1 MDIFRFIDSADIR
14 RYLVEIQYRFST
26 EEKMFLIWY
35 CKSATLNEKIAAWQ
49 EIVGYVPSCPWDDA
63 WDIRERVAA
72 YIELQ
77 EEMLGQFQSADSY
90 VYQYKLIDSL
100 TGETDSGSVYRS
112 YKDCLAAAIHAAH
125 AAGCCKLEI
134 RKEPLNAAEHSRRI
148 GTCLFNQDGEIMQI
162 NCLPTDAEDMMTYL
176 LFEEMWFAFP
186 TPFHSGDI
194 VCSRFSPN
202 EPFVLTDMVTWDS
215 ERMIKELPPSEYDRQ
230 VLDCADWTV
239 ERLLKQG
246 DSRIMGAFGYRAE
259 GNLIRREKAPIC
271 DYLDLE
277 YYRGTLDSSH
287 KILQPVSTY
296 LKGNCGIEF
305 LLNAYCLLR
314 QSTLLGQAE

>member
-1 MDIFRFIDSADIR
+1 MDIFRFIDSTDIR
-14 RYLVEIQYRFST
+14 RYLAEIQYRFST

-35 CKSATLNEKIAAWQ
+35 CKTATLNEKTAAWQ
-49 EIVGYVPSCPWDDA
+49 EIAGDVPSCPWDYA

-77 EEMLGQFQSADSY
+77 EKMLGQFQAAGSC
-90 VYQYKLIDSL
+90 VYQYRL
-100 TGETDSGSVYRS
+100 TTAEEETDSGSVYRS
-112 YKDCLAAAIHAAH
+112 YEDCLTAAKIAAR
-125 AAGCCKLEI
+125 AAGCCMLEI
-134 RKEPLNAAEHSRRI
+134 RKEQLNAAEYSRRTD
-148 GTCLFNQDGEIMQI
+148 TCIFNRDGEILRI

-176 LFEEMWFAFP
+176 LFEEMWFAIP

-194 VCSRFSPN
+194 VCSRFSPD

-230 VLDCADWTV
+230 MLDCADWTV
-239 ERLLKQG
+239 ERLLERG

-259 GNLIRREKAPIC
+259 GNLIRRQKAPIC

-277 YYRGTLDSSH
+277 YYRRPLDQSH
-287 KILQPVSTY
+287 KILQPVSSY
-296 LKGNCGIEF
+296 LKKSCGIEF

-314 QSTLLGQAE
+314 QSILPEQAE

>member
-14 RYLVEIQYRFST
+14 RYLAEIQYRFST

-35 CKSATLNEKIAAWQ
+35 CKAATLNEKIAAWQ
-49 EIVGYVPSCPWDDA
+49 EIVGGVPSCPWDYA
-63 WDIRERVAA
+63 LDIRERVAA

-77 EEMLGQFQSADSY
+77 EEMLGQFQAADSC
-90 VYQYKLIDSL
+90 VYQYRLAAAE
-100 TGETDSGSVYRS
+100 ETDLGSVYRS
-112 YKDCLAAAIHAAH
+112 YEDCLAAAIHAAQ
-125 AAGCCKLEI
+125 AAGCCRLEI
-134 RKEPLNAAEHSRRI
+134 RKEPLDAAEHSRRI
-148 GTCLFNQDGEIMQI
+148 GTCLFNQDGELMQI
-162 NCLPTDAEDMMTYL
+162 HCLPTDAEDMMTYL
-176 LFEEMWFAFP
+176 LFEEMWFAIP

-215 ERMIKELPPSEYDRQ
+215 ERMMKELPPSEYDRQ
-230 VLDCADWTV
+230 LLDCADWTV
-239 ERLLKQG
+239 ERLLERG

-259 GNLIRREKAPIC
+259 GGLIRREKAPIC

-277 YYRGTLDSSH
+277 YYRGPLDPSH
-287 KILQPVSTY
+287 KILQPVSSY
-296 LKGNCGIEF
+296 LKKSCGIEF

-314 QSTLLGQAE
+314 QSILPEQAE

>member
-14 RYLVEIQYRFST
+14 RYLAEIQYRFST

-35 CKSATLNEKIAAWQ
+35 CKAATLNEKITAWQ
-49 EIVGYVPSCPWDDA
+49 EIVGDVPSCPWDYA

-77 EEMLGQFQSADSY
+77 EKMLGQFQAAGSC
-90 VYQYKLIDSL
+90 VYQYRLPAAE
-100 TGETDSGSVYRS
+100 ETDSGGVYRS
-112 YKDCLAAAIHAAH
+112 YKDCLAAAIHAAQ
-125 AAGCCKLEI
+125 AVSCCKLEI
-134 RKEPLNAAEHSRRI
+134 RKEPLDAAEPSRRI
-148 GTCLFNQDGEIMQI
+148 DTCLFNQDGEIMQI

-176 LFEEMWFAFP
+176 LFEEMWFMIP

-194 VCSRFSPN
+194 VCSRFNPD

-230 VLDCADWTV
+230 MLDCADWTV
-239 ERLLKQG
+239 ERLLERG

-259 GNLIRREKAPIC
+259 GNLIRRQKAPIC

-277 YYRGTLDSSH
+277 YYRRPLDQSH
-287 KILQPVSTY
+287 KILQPVSSY
-296 LKGNCGIEF
+296 LKKSCGIEF

-314 QSTLLGQAE
+314 QSILTEYSE

>member
-14 RYLVEIQYRFST
+14 RYLAEIQYRFST

-35 CKSATLNEKIAAWQ
+35 CKTAPLNGEIAAWQ
-49 EIVGYVPSCPWDDA
+49 EIVGDVPSCPWDYA

-77 EEMLGQFQSADSY
+77 EKMLGQFQAAGSC
-90 VYQYKLIDSL
+90 VYQYRLTTAAEEIDS
-100 TGETDSGSVYRS
+100 GGVYHS
-112 YKDCLAAAIHAAH
+112 YKDCLDAAKIAAQ
-125 AAGCCKLEI
+125 AVSCCKLEI
-134 RKEPLNAAEHSRRI
+134 RKEPLDAAEHSRRI
-148 GTCLFNQDGEIMQI
+148 DTCLFNQDGEIMQI

-176 LFEEMWFAFP
+176 LFEEMWFMIP

-194 VCSRFSPN
+194 VCSRFSPD

-215 ERMIKELPPSEYDRQ
+215 ERMMKELPPSEYDRQ
-230 VLDCADWTV
+230 MLDCADWTV
-239 ERLLKQG
+239 ERLLRQG

-259 GNLIRREKAPIC
+259 GGLIRRQKAPIC

-277 YYRGTLDSSH
+277 YYRGSLDQSH
-287 KILQPVSTY
+287 KILQPVSSY
-296 LKGNCGIEF
+296 LKRNCGIDF

-314 QSTLLGQAE
+314 QSILTEYSE

>member
-14 RYLVEIQYRFST
+14 RYLAEIQYRFST

-35 CKSATLNEKIAAWQ
+35 CKAATLNEKIAAWQ
-49 EIVGYVPSCPWDDA
+49 EIVGGVPSCPWDCALDV
-63 WDIRERVAA
+63 RERVAA

-77 EEMLGQFQSADSY
+77 EEMLGQFQAADSC
-90 VYQYKLIDSL
+90 VYQYRLAAAE
-100 TGETDSGSVYRS
+100 ETDLGSVYRS
-112 YKDCLAAAIHAAH
+112 YEDCLAAAIHAAQ
-125 AAGCCKLEI
+125 AAGCCRLEI
-134 RKEPLNAAEHSRRI
+134 RKEPLDAAEHSRRI
-148 GTCLFNQDGEIMQI
+148 GTCLFNQDGELMQI
-162 NCLPTDAEDMMTYL
+162 HCLPTDAEDMMTYL
-176 LFEEMWFAFP
+176 LFEEMWFAIP

-230 VLDCADWTV
+230 LLDCADWTV
-239 ERLLKQG
+239 ERLLERG

-259 GNLIRREKAPIC
+259 GGLIRREKAPIC

-277 YYRGTLDSSH
+277 YYRRPLDPSH
-287 KILQPVSTY
+287 KILQPVSSY
-296 LKGNCGIEF
+296 LKKSCGIEF

-314 QSTLLGQAE
+314 QSILPEQAE

>member
-14 RYLVEIQYRFST
+14 RYLAEIQYRFST

-35 CKSATLNEKIAAWQ
+35 CKAATLNEKIAAWQ
-49 EIVGYVPSCPWDDA
+49 EIVGDVPSCPWDYA

-77 EEMLGQFQSADSY
+77 EKMLGQFQAAGSC
-90 VYQYKLIDSL
+90 VYQYRL
-100 TGETDSGSVYRS
+100 TTAAEETDSGSVYRS
-112 YKDCLAAAIHAAH
+112 YEDCLTAAKIAARTV
-125 AAGCCKLEI
+125 GCCRLEI
-134 RKEPLNAAEHSRRI
+134 RKEPLDAAEHSRRI
-148 GTCLFNQDGEIMQI
+148 DTCLFNQDGEIMQI

-202 EPFVLTDMVTWDS
+202 EPFVLTDMVTWGS
-215 ERMIKELPPSEYDRQ
+215 ERMMKELPPSEYDRQ
-230 VLDCADWTV
+230 MLNCADWTV
-239 ERLLKQG
+239 DRLLEQG

-259 GNLIRREKAPIC
+259 GSSIRREKTPIC

-277 YYRGTLDSSH
+277 YYRRPLDPSH
-287 KILQPVSTY
+287 KVLQPVSSY
-296 LKGNCGIEF
+296 LKGNCGIKF

-314 QSTLLGQAE
+314 QSILLEQAE

>member
-1 MDIFRFIDSADIR
+1 
-14 RYLVEIQYRFST
+14 
-26 EEKMFLIWY
+26 MFLIWY
-35 CKSATLNEKIAAWQ
+35 CKAATLNEKIAAWQ
-49 EIVGYVPSCPWDDA
+49 EIVGDVPSCPWDYA

-77 EEMLGQFQSADSY
+77 EKMLGQFQVAGSC
-90 VYQYKLIDSL
+90 VYQYRL
-100 TGETDSGSVYRS
+100 TTAAEEIDSGSVYRS
-112 YKDCLAAAIHAAH
+112 YKDCLAAAIHAAQ
-125 AAGCCKLEI
+125 AAGCCRLEI
-134 RKEPLNAAEHSRRI
+134 RKEPLDAAEHSRRI
-148 GTCLFNQDGEIMQI
+148 DTCLFNQDGEIMQI

-194 VCSRFSPN
+194 ICSRFSPD

-215 ERMIKELPPSEYDRQ
+215 ERMMKELPPSEYDRQ
-230 VLDCADWTV
+230 MLDCADWTV
-239 ERLLKQG
+239 DRLLERG

-259 GNLIRREKAPIC
+259 GGLIQREKTPIC

-277 YYRGTLDSSH
+277 YYRGPLGQSH
-287 KILQPVSTY
+287 KILQPVSSY
-296 LKGNCGIEF
+296 LKRNCGIDF

-314 QSTLLGQAE
+314 QSILTEYSE

>member
-14 RYLVEIQYRFST
+14 RYLLEIRYRFST

-35 CKSATLNEKIAAWQ
+35 CKTATLNEKIAAWQ
-49 EIVGYVPSCPWDDA
+49 EIIGHVSSCPWEDA
-63 WDIRERVAA
+63 LDIRERVAA

-77 EEMLGQFQSADSY
+77 EKMLGQFQAADSC
-90 VYQYKLIDSL
+90 VYQYRLTDSL
-100 TGETDSGSVYRS
+100 AEGTDSGGVYRS
-112 YKDCLAAAIHAAH
+112 YEDCLAAAIHAAQT
-125 AAGCCKLEI
+125 AGCCKLEI
-134 RKEPLNAAEHSRRI
+134 RKEPLDAAEHSRRTD
-148 GTCLFNQDGEIMQI
+148 TCHFNQDGEILRI
-162 NCLPTDAEDMMTYL
+162 NCLPTDAEDMPTYL
-176 LFEEMWFAFP
+176 LFEEMWFVIP

-194 VCSRFSPN
+194 VCSRFNPD

-215 ERMIKELPPSEYDRQ
+215 ERMVKELPPSEYDRQ
-230 VLDCADWTV
+230 MLNCADWTV

-259 GNLIRREKAPIC
+259 GGLIRREKAPIC

-277 YYRGTLDSSH
+277 YYRGPLDRSH
-287 KILQPVSTY
+287 KVLQPVSSY
-296 LKGNCGIEF
+296 LKRNCGIEF

-314 QSTLLGQAE
+314 QSILPEQTE

>member
-14 RYLVEIQYRFST
+14 RYLAEIQYRFST

-35 CKSATLNEKIAAWQ
+35 CKAATLNEKIAAWQ
-49 EIVGYVPSCPWDDA
+49 EIVGDVPSCPWDYA

-77 EEMLGQFQSADSY
+77 EKMLGQFQAAGSC
-90 VYQYKLIDSL
+90 VYQYRLPAAE
-100 TGETDSGSVYRS
+100 ETDSGGVYRS
-112 YKDCLAAAIHAAH
+112 YKDCLAAAIHAAQ
-125 AAGCCKLEI
+125 AVSCCKLEI
-134 RKEPLNAAEHSRRI
+134 RKEPLDAAEHSRRI
-148 GTCLFNQDGEIMQI
+148 DTCLFNQDGEIMQI

-202 EPFVLTDMVTWDS
+202 EPFVLTDMVTWGS
-215 ERMIKELPPSEYDRQ
+215 ERMMKELPPSEYDRQ
-230 VLDCADWTV
+230 MLNCADWTV
-239 ERLLKQG
+239 DRLLEQG

-259 GNLIRREKAPIC
+259 GSSIRREKTPIC

-277 YYRGTLDSSH
+277 YYRRPLDPSH
-287 KILQPVSTY
+287 KVLQPVSSY
-296 LKGNCGIEF
+296 LKGNCGIKF

-314 QSTLLGQAE
+314 QSILLEQAE

>member
-14 RYLVEIQYRFST
+14 RYLLEIRYRFST

-35 CKSATLNEKIAAWQ
+35 CKTAPLNEKIAAWQ
-49 EIVGYVPSCPWDDA
+49 EIVGDVPSCPWDYA

-77 EEMLGQFQSADSY
+77 EEMLGQFQAAGSC
-90 VYQYKLIDSL
+90 VYQYRLTVAEEIDL
-100 TGETDSGSVYRS
+100 GGVYHS
-112 YKDCLAAAIHAAH
+112 YKDCLAAAKIAAQ
-125 AAGCCKLEI
+125 AVSCCKLEI
-134 RKEPLNAAEHSRRI
+134 RKEPLDAAEHSRRI
-148 GTCLFNQDGEIMQI
+148 DTCLFNQDGEIMQI
-162 NCLPTDAEDMMTYL
+162 HCLPTDAEDMLTYL
-176 LFEEMWFAFP
+176 LFEEMWFAIP

-194 VCSRFSPN
+194 VCSRFSPD

-215 ERMIKELPPSEYDRQ
+215 ERMMKELPPSEYDRQ
-230 VLDCADWTV
+230 LLDCADWTV
-239 ERLLKQG
+239 ERLLERG

-259 GNLIRREKAPIC
+259 GGLIRREKAPIC

-277 YYRGTLDSSH
+277 YYRGPLDPSH
-287 KILQPVSTY
+287 KILQPVSNY
-296 LKGNCGIEF
+296 LKRSCGIEF

-314 QSTLLGQAE
+314 QSILPEQAE

>member
-14 RYLVEIQYRFST
+14 RYLLEIRYRFST

-35 CKSATLNEKIAAWQ
+35 CKTATLNEKIAAWQ
-49 EIVGYVPSCPWDDA
+49 EIIREVPRCPREYPP
-63 WDIRERVAA
+63 DIREQVAA

-77 EEMLGQFQSADSY
+77 EKMLGQFQATGSC
-90 VYQYKLIDSL
+90 VYQFKLIDRL
-100 TGETDSGSVYRS
+100 TEETDSGGVYRS
-112 YKDCLAAAIHAAH
+112 YKDCLASAIFAAQAT
-125 AAGCCKLEI
+125 GCCKLEV
-134 RKEPLNAAEHSRRI
+134 RKEPLNVAECSIRTD
-148 GTCLFNQDGEIMQI
+148 TCIFNRDGEILQI
-162 NCLPTDAEDMMTYL
+162 HCLPTDAEDMPTYL
-176 LFEEMWFAFP
+176 LFEDMWFAIP

-194 VCSRFSPN
+194 VCSRFSPD

-215 ERMIKELPPSEYDRQ
+215 ERMIKELPPGEYDGQ
-230 VLDCADWTV
+230 MLNCADWTV

-246 DSRIMGAFGYRAE
+246 DSRIMGAYGYRAE
-259 GNLIRREKAPIC
+259 GGLIRREKTPIC

-277 YYRGTLDSSH
+277 YYRRPLDPSH
-287 KILQPVSTY
+287 KVLQPVSTY

-314 QSTLLGQAE
+314 QSTLPEQTE

>member
-1 MDIFRFIDSADIR
+1 
-14 RYLVEIQYRFST
+14 
-26 EEKMFLIWY
+26 MFLIWY
-35 CKSATLNEKIAAWQ
+35 CKTATLNEKIAAWQ
-49 EIVGYVPSCPWDDA
+49 EIIGEVPRCPWEYPP
-63 WDIRERVAA
+63 DIREQVAA

-77 EEMLGQFQSADSY
+77 EKMLGQFQAAGSC
-90 VYQYKLIDSL
+90 VYQYRL
-100 TGETDSGSVYRS
+100 TAAQETDSGGAYRS
-112 YKDCLAAAIHAAH
+112 YKDCLAAAIHAAQ
-125 AAGCCKLEI
+125 AVSCCRLEI

-176 LFEEMWFAFP
+176 LFEEMWFAIP

-194 VCSRFSPN
+194 VCSRFYPDK
-202 EPFVLTDMVTWDS
+202 PFVLTDMVTWDS

-230 VLDCADWTV
+230 MLDCADWTV

-259 GNLIRREKAPIC
+259 GDLIRRQKAPIC

-277 YYRGTLDSSH
+277 YYRGPLDQSH
-287 KILQPVSTY
+287 KILQPVSSY
-296 LKGNCGIEF
+296 LKRNCGIGF

-314 QSTLLGQAE
+314 

>member
-14 RYLVEIQYRFST
+14 RYLAEIQYRFST

-35 CKSATLNEKIAAWQ
+35 CKAATLNEKIAAWQ
-49 EIVGYVPSCPWDDA
+49 EIVGDVPSCPWDYA
-63 WDIRERVAA
+63 WDIRDRVAA

-77 EEMLGQFQSADSY
+77 EEMLGQFQAAGSC
-90 VYQYKLIDSL
+90 VYQYRLTTVAEEIDL
-100 TGETDSGSVYRS
+100 GGVYHS
-112 YKDCLAAAIHAAH
+112 YKDCLAAAKIAAQ
-125 AAGCCKLEI
+125 AVSCCKLEI
-134 RKEPLNAAEHSRRI
+134 RKEPLDAAEHSRRI
-148 GTCLFNQDGEIMQI
+148 DTCLFNQDGEIMQI
-162 NCLPTDAEDMMTYL
+162 HCLPTDAEDMMTYL

-194 VCSRFSPN
+194 VCSRFSPD

-230 VLDCADWTV
+230 LLDCADWTV
-239 ERLLKQG
+239 ERLLERG

-259 GNLIRREKAPIC
+259 GGLIRREKAPIC

-277 YYRGTLDSSH
+277 YYRRPLDPSH
-287 KILQPVSTY
+287 KILQPVSSY
-296 LKGNCGIEF
+296 LKKSCGIEF

-314 QSTLLGQAE
+314 QSILPEQAE

>member
-14 RYLVEIQYRFST
+14 RYLAEIQYRFST

-35 CKSATLNEKIAAWQ
+35 CKAATLNEKIAAWQ
-49 EIVGYVPSCPWDDA
+49 EIVGDVPSCPWDYA

-77 EEMLGQFQSADSY
+77 EEMLGQFQAAGSC
-90 VYQYKLIDSL
+90 VYQYRLTTVAEEIDL
-100 TGETDSGSVYRS
+100 GGVYHS
-112 YKDCLAAAIHAAH
+112 YKDCLAAAKIAAQ
-125 AAGCCKLEI
+125 AVSCCKLEI
-134 RKEPLNAAEHSRRI
+134 RKEPLDAAEHSRRI
-148 GTCLFNQDGEIMQI
+148 DTCLFNQDGEIMQI
-162 NCLPTDAEDMMTYL
+162 HCLPTDAEDMMTYL

-194 VCSRFSPN
+194 VCSRFSPD

-230 VLDCADWTV
+230 LLDCADWTV
-239 ERLLKQG
+239 ERLLERG

-259 GNLIRREKAPIC
+259 GGLIRREKAPIC

-277 YYRGTLDSSH
+277 YYRRPLDPSH
-287 KILQPVSTY
+287 KILQPVSSY
-296 LKGNCGIEF
+296 LKKSCGIEF

-314 QSTLLGQAE
+314 QSILPEQAE

>member
-1 MDIFRFIDSADIR
+1 M
-14 RYLVEIQYRFST
+14 
-26 EEKMFLIWY
+26 K
-35 CKSATLNEKIAAWQ
+35 KIAAWQ
-49 EIVGYVPSCPWDDA
+49 EIVGDVPSCPWDYA

-77 EEMLGQFQSADSY
+77 EKMLGQFQVAGSC
-90 VYQYKLIDSL
+90 VYQYRL
-100 TGETDSGSVYRS
+100 TTAAEEIDSGSVYRS
-112 YKDCLAAAIHAAH
+112 YKDCLAAAIHAAQ
-125 AAGCCKLEI
+125 AAGCCRLEI
-134 RKEPLNAAEHSRRI
+134 RKEPLDAAEHSRRI
-148 GTCLFNQDGEIMQI
+148 DTCLFNQDGEIMQI

-194 VCSRFSPN
+194 ICSRFSPD

-215 ERMIKELPPSEYDRQ
+215 ERMMKELPPSEYDRQ
-230 VLDCADWTV
+230 MLDCADWTV
-239 ERLLKQG
+239 DRLLERG

-259 GNLIRREKAPIC
+259 GGLIRRQKAPIC

-277 YYRGTLDSSH
+277 YYRGSLDQSH
-287 KILQPVSTY
+287 KILQPVSSY
-296 LKGNCGIEF
+296 LKRNCGIDF

-314 QSTLLGQAE
+314 QSILTEYSE

>member
-14 RYLVEIQYRFST
+14 RYLAEIRYRFST

-49 EIVGYVPSCPWDDA
+49 EIVGYVPSCPWDYA
-63 WDIRERVAA
+63 LDIRERVAA

-77 EEMLGQFQSADSY
+77 EKMLGQFQAADSC

-112 YKDCLAAAIHAAH
+112 YEDCLAAAIHAAH

-148 GTCLFNQDGEIMQI
+148 GPCLFNQDGEIMQI

-194 VCSRFSPN
+194 VCSRFSPD
-202 EPFVLTDMVTWDS
+202 EPFVLTDMVTWGS
-215 ERMIKELPPSEYDRQ
+215 ERIMKELPPSEYDRQ
-230 VLDCADWTV
+230 MLDCADYTI
-239 ERLLKQG
+239 ERLLWQG

-259 GNLIRREKAPIC
+259 GGLIRRQKAPIC

-277 YYRGTLDSSH
+277 YYRGSLDQSH
-287 KILQPVSTY
+287 KILQPVSSY
-296 LKGNCGIEF
+296 LKRSCGIEF

-314 QSTLLGQAE
+314 QSTLPEQAE

>member
-1 MDIFRFIDSADIR
+1 
-14 RYLVEIQYRFST
+14 
-26 EEKMFLIWY
+26 MFLIWY
-35 CKSATLNEKIAAWQ
+35 CKAATLNEKIAAWQ
-49 EIVGYVPSCPWDDA
+49 EIVGDVPSCPWDYA

-77 EEMLGQFQSADSY
+77 EKMLGQFQAAGSC
-90 VYQYKLIDSL
+90 VYQYRLPAAE
-100 TGETDSGSVYRS
+100 ETDSGGVYRS
-112 YKDCLAAAIHAAH
+112 YKDCLAAAIHAAQ
-125 AAGCCKLEI
+125 AVSCCKLEI
-134 RKEPLNAAEHSRRI
+134 RKEPLDAAEHSRRI
-148 GTCLFNQDGEIMQI
+148 DTCLFNQDGEIMQI

-202 EPFVLTDMVTWDS
+202 EPFVLTDMVTWGS
-215 ERMIKELPPSEYDRQ
+215 ERMMKELPPSEYDRQ
-230 VLDCADWTV
+230 MLNCADWTV
-239 ERLLKQG
+239 DRLLEQG

-259 GNLIRREKAPIC
+259 GSSIRREKTPIC

-277 YYRGTLDSSH
+277 YYRRPLDPSH
-287 KILQPVSTY
+287 KVLQPVSSY
-296 LKGNCGIEF
+296 LKGNCGIKF

-314 QSTLLGQAE
+314 QSILLEQAE

>member
-14 RYLVEIQYRFST
+14 RYLLEIQYRFST

-35 CKSATLNEKIAAWQ
+35 CKTATLNEKIAAWQ
-49 EIVGYVPSCPWDDA
+49 EIVGDVPSCPWDYA

-77 EEMLGQFQSADSY
+77 EKMLGQFQAAGSC
-90 VYQYKLIDSL
+90 VYQYRLTTVAEEIDL
-100 TGETDSGSVYRS
+100 GGVYHS
-112 YKDCLAAAIHAAH
+112 YKDCLTAAKIAAQ
-125 AAGCCKLEI
+125 AVSCCKLEI
-134 RKEPLNAAEHSRRI
+134 RKEPLDAAEHSRRI
-148 GTCLFNQDGEIMQI
+148 DTCLFNQDGEIMQI

-194 VCSRFSPN
+194 VCSRFSPD

-230 VLDCADWTV
+230 MLNCADWTV

-259 GNLIRREKAPIC
+259 GGLIRREKAPIC

-277 YYRGTLDSSH
+277 YYRGPLDQSH
-287 KILQPVSTY
+287 KVLQPVSSY
-296 LKGNCGIEF
+296 LKRNCGIEF

-314 QSTLLGQAE
+314 QSTLPEQTE

>member
-1 MDIFRFIDSADIR
+1 MDIFRFIDSTDIR
-14 RYLVEIQYRFST
+14 RYLAEIQYRFST

-35 CKSATLNEKIAAWQ
+35 CKTATLNEKIAAWQ
-49 EIVGYVPSCPWDDA
+49 EIVGDVPSCPWDYA

-77 EEMLGQFQSADSY
+77 EKMLGQFQAAGSC
-90 VYQYKLIDSL
+90 VYQYRL
-100 TGETDSGSVYRS
+100 TTAAEETDSGSVYRS
-112 YKDCLAAAIHAAH
+112 YEDCLTAAKIAAQ
-125 AAGCCKLEI
+125 AVSCRKLEI
-134 RKEPLNAAEHSRRI
+134 RKEPLDAAEHSRRI
-148 GTCLFNQDGEIMQI
+148 DTCLFNQDGEIMQI

-194 VCSRFSPN
+194 VCSRFSPD

-230 VLDCADWTV
+230 MLDCADWTV
-239 ERLLKQG
+239 ERLLERG
-246 DSRIMGAFGYRAE
+246 DSRIMGAFGYRTE
-259 GNLIRREKAPIC
+259 GNLIRRQKTPIC

-277 YYRGTLDSSH
+277 YYRGPLDQSH
-287 KILQPVSTY
+287 KILQPVSSY
-296 LKGNCGIEF
+296 LKRNCGIEF

-314 QSTLLGQAE
+314 QSILTEYSE

>member
-49 EIVGYVPSCPWDDA
+49 EIVGDVPSCPWDYA

-77 EEMLGQFQSADSY
+77 EKMLGQFQAADSC
-90 VYQYKLIDSL
+90 VYQYRFAAAE
-100 TGETDSGSVYRS
+100 ETDSGSVYRS
-112 YKDCLAAAIHAAH
+112 YEDCLAAAIHAAQ
-125 AAGCCKLEI
+125 AVSCCKLEI

-148 GTCLFNQDGEIMQI
+148 DTCLFNQDGEIMQI

-202 EPFVLTDMVTWDS
+202 EPFILTDMVTWDS
-215 ERMIKELPPSEYDRQ
+215 ERIMKELPPSEYDRQ
-230 VLDCADWTV
+230 VLDCAD
-239 ERLLKQG
+239 
-246 DSRIMGAFGYRAE
+246 
-259 GNLIRREKAPIC
+259 
-271 DYLDLE
+271 
-277 YYRGTLDSSH
+277 
-287 KILQPVSTY
+287 
-296 LKGNCGIEF
+296 
-305 LLNAYCLLR
+305 
-314 QSTLLGQAE
+314 